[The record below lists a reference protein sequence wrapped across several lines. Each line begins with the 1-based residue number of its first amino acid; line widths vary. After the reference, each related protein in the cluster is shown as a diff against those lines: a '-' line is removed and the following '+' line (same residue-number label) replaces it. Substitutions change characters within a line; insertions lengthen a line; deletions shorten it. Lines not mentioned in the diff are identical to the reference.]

1 MIISLKIKIWI
12 PLLAAQA
19 LIVSL
24 AFGADKTTEPT
35 YDTFE
40 TRLIESVQKHTL
52 KNGLRL
58 ITVKRSKTPTVALYI
73 RFKVGS
79 ADEEYNNTGT
89 AHLLEHML
97 FKGTDKIG
105 TRNWQKE
112 KEILKEIDLYG
123 ETLDYARL
131 HNYPKSVILGLKE
144 KLQELQK
151 AHKPLV
157 EDEIYD
163 VIYNRNGGVGFNAST
178 SADIT
183 TYQISLPKNRLEVW
197 AYIESERLR
206 NPIFREYYLE
216 RDVVKEE
223 RRMRLDST
231 GSGLLFENFLATA
244 YQAHAY
250 RHPIIGWMSTLNFL
264 SKKKTVEFFRNHY
277 VPNNMVITAVGD
289 IDHEEFLH
297 LIRKYFENLPRGP
310 EPTDSPTREPAQQ
323 GERRVT
329 VEHHDTPNLIIGY
342 HKPNMPRREDYIFD
356 IIEQLLSYGRTSLMY
371 RELVIERQLASSIQS
386 YSSWPGSR
394 YPNLFIIFGAPRK
407 PHTTGELE
415 KAVYQTLDKFMAQ
428 PISSEDLQKVKN
440 QMEASFIYGLRSNE
454 GLASSLSYYE
464 ILTSD
469 WKYLLK
475 YRRIIATIKE
485 DEIKNTVKK
494 YLSAK
499 NRTVA
504 ILKNKKNSKAKKR

>member
-1 MIISLKIKIWI
+1 
-12 PLLAAQA
+12 
-19 LIVSL
+19 
-24 AFGADKTTEPT
+24 
-35 YDTFE
+35 
-40 TRLIESVQKHTL
+40 
-52 KNGLRL
+52 
-58 ITVKRSKTPTVALYI
+58 
-73 RFKVGS
+73 
-79 ADEEYNNTGT
+79 
-89 AHLLEHML
+89 
-97 FKGTDKIG
+97 
-105 TRNWQKE
+105 
-112 KEILKEIDLYG
+112 
-123 ETLDYARL
+123 
-131 HNYPKSVILGLKE
+131 
-144 KLQELQK
+144 
-151 AHKPLV
+151 
-157 EDEIYD
+157 
-163 VIYNRNGGVGFNAST
+163 
-178 SADIT
+178 
-183 TYQISLPKNRLEVW
+183 
-197 AYIESERLR
+197 
-206 NPIFREYYLE
+206 
-216 RDVVKEE
+216 
-223 RRMRLDST
+223 
-231 GSGLLFENFLATA
+231 
-244 YQAHAY
+244 
-250 RHPIIGWMSTLNFL
+250 
-264 SKKKTVEFFRNHY
+264 
-277 VPNNMVITAVGD
+277 
-289 IDHEEFLH
+289 
-297 LIRKYFENLPRGP
+297 
-310 EPTDSPTREPAQQ
+310 
-323 GERRVT
+323 
-329 VEHHDTPNLIIGY
+329 
-342 HKPNMPRREDYIFD
+342 MPRREDYIFD